1 MGIRFTGW
9 PRGCR
14 LMRQIFDELMDGM
27 MNSIKPYAD
36 TRSVPIAISRIPRIY
51 VLLLWWMPRS
61 KTPTSRLVTS

>member
-1 MGIRFTGW
+1 
-9 PRGCR
+9 
-14 LMRQIFDELMDGM
+14 MRQIFDELMDGM